1 MNTMSK
7 RTPNK
12 YASLFLYSFSRSK
25 RQQNSSPEV
34 SLKAHEP
41 FNAYYLF
48 CNEQRELFEERN
60 LPSPTIAELSNMWTC
75 LSSEMKDKYLKK
87 FADYQAKKARS
98 KQIVNITPIRKR
110 KMSAVSSEKMKEE
123 RGPNL
128 YANNEEINE
137 IIRQSCMK
145 RAKTVKK
152 LKKIKLTTEE
162 GKKKEEKRGRSK
174 TSPGPAPA
182 AVPRGPQ
189 CRRRRLPCGSRIQTE
204 WAAAPPWPA

>member
-1 MNTMSK
+1 
-7 RTPNK
+7 
-12 YASLFLYSFSRSK
+12 
-25 RQQNSSPEV
+25 
-34 SLKAHEP
+34 
-41 FNAYYLF
+41 
-48 CNEQRELFEERN
+48 
-60 LPSPTIAELSNMWTC
+60 MWTC

-98 KQIVNITPIRKR
+98 KRIVNITPIRKR

-145 RAKTVKK
+145 RSKTVKK

-174 TSPGPAPA
+174 TTKKKCKSK
-182 AVPRGPQ
+182 RGKSVS
-189 CRRRRLPCGSRIQTE
+189 CRKKMI
-204 WAAAPPWPA
+204 

>member
-1 MNTMSK
+1 
-7 RTPNK
+7 
-12 YASLFLYSFSRSK
+12 
-25 RQQNSSPEV
+25 
-34 SLKAHEP
+34 
-41 FNAYYLF
+41 
-48 CNEQRELFEERN
+48 
-60 LPSPTIAELSNMWTC
+60 
-75 LSSEMKDKYLKK
+75 MKDKYLKK

-98 KQIVNITPIRKR
+98 KRIVNITPIRKR

-145 RAKTVKK
+145 RSKTVKK

-174 TSPGPAPA
+174 TTKKKCKSK
-182 AVPRGPQ
+182 RGKSVS
-189 CRRRRLPCGSRIQTE
+189 CRKKMIE
-204 WAAAPPWPA
+204 

>member
-1 MNTMSK
+1 MNTKSK

-34 SLKAHEP
+34 SLKTHEP

-87 FADYQAKKARS
+87 FADYQSKKARS
-98 KQIVNITPIRKR
+98 KRIVNITPIRKR

-145 RAKTVKK
+145 RSKTVKK

-174 TSPGPAPA
+174 TTKKKCKSK
-182 AVPRGPQ
+182 RGKSVS
-189 CRRRRLPCGSRIQTE
+189 CRKKMIE
-204 WAAAPPWPA
+204 